1 MPLWFIDTPSE
12 TEMVVAAPAP
22 RRRPPRQPSRIRLRP
37 ERHRARRVLA
47 VRADDAHH
55 RLAEVVV
62 VKTSGAQEG
71 AVRRA
76 IEAVDGDARAVVAL
90 GAHGAQAQSK
100 GPDPSSQTP
109 PVVVNS

>member
-1 MPLWFIDTPSE
+1 
-12 TEMVVAAPAP
+12 
-22 RRRPPRQPSRIRLRP
+22 
-37 ERHRARRVLA
+37 
-47 VRADDAHH
+47 
-55 RLAEVVV
+55 
-62 VKTSGAQEG
+62 
-71 AVRRA
+71 VRRA